1 MSSSPKNNDP
11 IPRTVEVCERYLDRL
26 ALVVQRAGTNGATFV
41 PLVRRLERELAEA
54 KEEEEVLER
63 LRHRL
68 TNRPNRQADQ

>member
-1 MSSSPKNNDP
+1 MRSSRKTADP
-11 IPRTVEVCERYLDRL
+11 VPRTVEVCERYLDRL
-26 ALVVQRAGTNGATFV
+26 ALVVQRAGTNGGTFV

-68 TNRPNRQADQ
+68 TKSPSRPGSS